1 MFFTRKRV
9 NEEIKLKL
17 YGIGLERV
25 RKFKFL
31 GLWFDERLTW
41 GAHVQELVDKCKKV
55 LNILRCLVGKDWGAD
70 KESLRAIGEMI
81 AILLAV
87 QWVEDSRPLKT
98 IICSDSSAALV
109 SLPTEWSF
117 ESTSQ
122 GRRTPPSRAA
132 LWPQNLVR
140 RRDFPVPTPL
150 GSVCEAAKMAEWK
163 TWMTFINLNLSESH
177 QVKTCFHN

>member
-1 MFFTRKRV
+1 MFFTRKGV

-17 YGIGLERV
+17 YSIGLERV

-41 GAHVQELVDKCKKV
+41 GVHVQELVDKCKKV
-55 LNILRCLVGKDWGAD
+55 LNILRCLG
-70 KESLRAIGEMI
+70 RIGERIRREMI
-81 AILLAV
+81 AILLVV

-109 SLPTEWSF
+109 SLQNGHLKG
-117 ESTSQ
+117 STSH

-177 QVKTCFHN
+177 QVKTCFQN